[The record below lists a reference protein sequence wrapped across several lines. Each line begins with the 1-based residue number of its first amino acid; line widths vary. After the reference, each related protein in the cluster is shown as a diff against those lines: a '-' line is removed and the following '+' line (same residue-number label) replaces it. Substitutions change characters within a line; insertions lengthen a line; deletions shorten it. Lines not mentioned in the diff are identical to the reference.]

1 VQPWPG
7 EVLEER
13 AGEIAAGFAALVT
26 RQAAWRHRRVETIT
40 VLSHEQVRRHV
51 SVDFTVPGEHREDVR
66 LSETEWVVPLALLA
80 KRPLVHFD
88 LRSEDESAV
97 PLLRSD
103 EAQLISRELL
113 YLALDLDAE
122 GGDDSPRGLVAATSY
137 GTDQAAPLI
146 EWILAAGAGESAAI
160 DAAVAELEDQL
171 GPLPGFAA
179 LASHLASGFLLCAV
193 LNDVTKRRVIKFAY
207 DEPLARPGRWAHF
220 YDAPGCTEA
229 ASYHAE
235 VDVPDE
241 LRARTTEMIDDF
253 TGVVLA
259 TGPRDADRPAI
270 HYVADAGARVDPG
283 LSVRYGTERGR
294 FLVPAALVAWV
305 ISLGLALPWLFA
317 DLGSLATSGGPAI
330 AVLLSSSALFSGLVL
345 RSGEHPLVRLVLA
358 PYRLCLAAATVA
370 AVVAGGAL
378 AFRAS
383 SEMLEITW
391 GVGALVAI
399 LAASILTVEAARA
412 PAAARDR

>member
-51 SVDFTVPGEHREDVR
+51 SVDFTVPVEHRDDVR
-66 LSETEWVVPLALLA
+66 LSDTEWIVPLALLV

-88 LRSEDESAV
+88 LRSEDESVV

-122 GGDDSPRGLVAATSY
+122 GADTVD
-137 GTDQAAPLI
+137 AAPLI
-146 EWILAAGAGESAAI
+146 EWILAAGTEESAAI
-160 DAAVAELEDQL
+160 DAAVAELEEQL

-193 LNDVTKRRVIKFAY
+193 LNDVGKRRVIKFAY
-207 DEPLARPGRWAHF
+207 DEPLARPGRLAHF

-235 VDVPDE
+235 VDVPAE
-241 LRARTTEMIDDF
+241 LRARTTEMIDNF
-253 TGVVLA
+253 TGAVLA

-317 DLGSLATSGGPAI
+317 DLGALATSGGPAI

-345 RSGEHPLVRLVLA
+345 RSGEHPLVRLILA

-383 SEMLEITW
+383 SGMLDITW
-391 GVGALVAI
+391 GAGALVAI

>member
-51 SVDFTVPGEHREDVR
+51 SVDFTVPVEHRDDVR
-66 LSETEWVVPLALLA
+66 LSDTEWVVPLALLA

-122 GGDDSPRGLVAATSY
+122 GADTVD
-137 GTDQAAPLI
+137 AAPLI
-146 EWILAAGAGESAAI
+146 EWILAAGPEESAAI
-160 DAAVAELEDQL
+160 DAAVAELEEQL

-207 DEPLARPGRWAHF
+207 DEPLARPGRWEHF

-283 LSVRYGTERGR
+283 LSVSYGTERGR

-317 DLGSLATSGGPAI
+317 DLGALATSGGPAI

-383 SEMLEITW
+383 SGMLEITW
-391 GVGALVAI
+391 GIGALVAT

>member
-66 LSETEWVVPLALLA
+66 LSDTEWVVPLALLA

-122 GGDDSPRGLVAATSY
+122 GADTVE
-137 GTDQAAPLI
+137 AAPLI
-146 EWILAAGAGESAAI
+146 EWILAAGAGESEAI
-160 DAAVAELEDQL
+160 DAAVAELEEQL

-253 TGVVLA
+253 TGAVLA

-270 HYVADAGARVDPG
+270 HYVANAGARVNPG
-283 LSVRYGTERGR
+283 LSVSYGTERGR

>member
-13 AGEIAAGFAALVT
+13 AGEIAVGFAALLT
-26 RQAAWRHRRVETIT
+26 RQAAWRHRRVERIT

-51 SVDFTVPGEHREDVR
+51 SVDFTVPAEHREDVR
-66 LSETEWVVPLALLA
+66 MSEGEWVVPLALLA

-122 GGDDSPRGLVAATSY
+122 TADTAD
-137 GTDQAAPLI
+137 AAPLI
-146 EWILAAGAGESAAI
+146 EWILAAEPQEADEVQ
-160 DAAVAELEDQL
+160 AAVVELEDRL

-179 LASHLASGFLLCAV
+179 LAEQLASGFLLCAV
-193 LNDVTKRRVIKFAY
+193 LDDVSRRRVIKFAY
-207 DEPLARPGRWAHF
+207 DQPLARPGRTAHF

-235 VDVPDE
+235 VEVPE
-241 LRARTTEMIDDF
+241 EMRARTTEMIDNR
-253 TGVVLA
+253 TGAVLA
-259 TGPRDADRPAI
+259 SGPRDADRPAI
-270 HYVADAGARVDPG
+270 YYVADAGARLEPG

-294 FLVPAALVAWV
+294 FLVPAALLAWV
-305 ISLGLALPWLFA
+305 IALGLTLPWWLA
-317 DLGSLATSGGPAI
+317 DLPALAQSGGPAI
-330 AVLLSSSALFSGLVL
+330 AVVLSSSAVFAGLVL
-345 RSGEHPLVRLVLA
+345 RSGEHPLVRLMLA
-358 PYRLCLAAATVA
+358 PYRLWLVAAIVA
-370 AVVAGGAL
+370 AVSAGATL

-383 SEMLEITW
+383 SGALGWTW
-391 GVGALVAI
+391 GIGALVAVLSAGI
-399 LAASILTVEAARA
+399 LSVEAARA
-412 PAAARDR
+412 PAAAKDR

>member
-13 AGEIAAGFAALVT
+13 AGEIAVGFAALVT

-51 SVDFTVPGEHREDVR
+51 SVDFTVPVEHRDDVR
-66 LSETEWVVPLALLA
+66 LSDTEWVVPLALLA

-88 LRSEDESAV
+88 LRSEDETAV

-103 EAQLISRELL
+103 ESQEIARELL
-113 YLALDLDAE
+113 YLALDLDSENA
-122 GGDDSPRGLVAATSY
+122 DTVD
-137 GTDQAAPLI
+137 AAPLI
-146 EWILAAGAGESAAI
+146 EWILAAIPGESAAI
-160 DAAVAELEDQL
+160 EAAVEELEEML

-179 LASHLASGFLLCAV
+179 LAAQLASGFLLCAV
-193 LNDVTKRRVIKFAY
+193 LNDVTRRRVIKFAY
-207 DEPLARPGRWAHF
+207 DEPLARPGRWEHF

-270 HYVADAGARVDPG
+270 HYVADAGERVAPG
-283 LSVRYGTERGR
+283 LSVSYGTERGR

-305 ISLGLALPWLFA
+305 ISFGLTLPFLFA
-317 DLGSLATSGGPAI
+317 DLGELATSGGPAI

-370 AVVAGGAL
+370 AVVAGGSL
-378 AFRAS
+378 AFHAS
-383 SEMLEITW
+383 SGTLEITW
-391 GVGALVAI
+391 GIGALVAV

>member
-1 VQPWPG
+1 MQPWPG

-13 AGEIAAGFAALVT
+13 AGEIAVGFAALVT

-51 SVDFTVPGEHREDVR
+51 SVDFTVPAEHRDDVQ
-66 LSETEWVVPLALLA
+66 LSDTEWVVPLALLA

-88 LRSEDESAV
+88 LRSEDESSV

-103 EAQLISRELL
+103 EAQLVSRELL

-122 GGDDSPRGLVAATSY
+122 NADTID
-137 GTDQAAPLI
+137 AAPLI
-146 EWILAAGAGESAAI
+146 EWILAAAPVESEAVR
-160 DAAVAELEDQL
+160 AAVGELEEQL

-179 LASHLASGFLLCAV
+179 LADQLASGFLLCAV

-207 DEPLARPGRWAHF
+207 DEPLARPGRWSHF

-229 ASYHAE
+229 ASYHVE
-235 VDVPDE
+235 VEVPDE
-241 LRARTTEMIDDF
+241 MRARTTEMVDDR
-253 TGVVLA
+253 TGTVLA
-259 TGPRDADRPAI
+259 AGPRDADRPAV
-270 HYVADAGARVDPG
+270 YFVADAGTQMDPG

-294 FLVPAALVAWV
+294 FLTPAALVAWV
-305 ISLGLALPWLFA
+305 IALELALPWALA
-317 DLGSLATSGGPAI
+317 DLAALASSGGPAI
-330 AVLLSSSALFSGLVL
+330 AVLLSSSAIFSGLVL

-370 AVVAGGAL
+370 AVVAGATL
-378 AFRAS
+378 AFHAS
-383 SEMLEITW
+383 PGTLEWTW
-391 GVGALVAI
+391 GVGALVAV
-399 LAASILTVEAARA
+399 LAASILSVEAARA
-412 PAAARDR
+412 PAAAEDH

>member
-88 LRSEDESAV
+88 LRSEDETAV

-113 YLALDLDAE
+113 YLALDLDSEGAE
-122 GGDDSPRGLVAATSY
+122 TVDAT
-137 GTDQAAPLI
+137 PLI
-146 EWILAAGAGESAAI
+146 EWILAAGPGESRDI
-160 DAAVAELEDQL
+160 DAAVAELEEQL

-193 LNDVTKRRVIKFAY
+193 LNDVTRRRVIKFAY
-207 DEPLARPGRWAHF
+207 DEPLARPGRWEHF

-253 TGVVLA
+253 TGAVLA

-270 HYVADAGARVDPG
+270 HYVADAGERVDPG
-283 LSVRYGTERGR
+283 LSVSYGTERGR

-317 DLGSLATSGGPAI
+317 DLGALATSGGPAI

-383 SEMLEITW
+383 SGMLQITW